1 MNEEEIGTTDRNGNI
16 VLAPVC
22 LVHKA
27 KKTKGITIGCINKNN
42 NENTT
47 VDEKGYNN
55 NMNNMIITTAYKNM
69 VKSINNVSKIKN
81 AITISSVGESLPLS
95 GVISIETTG

>member
-1 MNEEEIGTTDRNGNI
+1 MNEEEIGTTDRNGNL

-22 LVHKA
+22 LVNKA

-47 VDEKGYNN
+47 VDEKGYN

-81 AITISSVGESLPLS
+81 AITISSVGKSLPLS